1 MLGLMAKLIFW
12 DFESG
17 EIKEVDKKFEDYFKD
32 LEDYDVDEGFE
43 FYDSVTRDSFN
54 VSTCILSLCFFNF
67 VSY

>member
-43 FYDSVTRDSFN
+43 FYESETRDSFN
-54 VSTCILSLCFFNF
+54 VSMNQNL
-67 VSY
+67 Y